1 MPEQIRFT
9 VHSLVF
15 WRLVRADKYTFQPRQ
30 GTRDI
35 DVVVTSTTGDLNT
48 RRVRAEIYWQ
58 SFSIV
63 HVLCVLIVQSRVECD
78 DVSLLLDVFNKKIL

>member
-9 VHSLVF
+9 VLSLVW
-15 WRLVRADKYTFQPRQ
+15 WRFVQADKYTFQPRQ

-48 RRVRAEIYWQ
+48 RRVRAEIYWY
-58 SFSIV
+58 SFSLA
-63 HVLCVLIVQSRVECD
+63 HALCILIVQYRVEYD
-78 DVSLLLDVFNKKIL
+78 DVSL